1 MTPAPFPNDRLP
13 YTPLHIPG
21 DVAGV
26 NAPRG
31 ASTVAP
37 GPASTA
43 ASAIIPPT
51 PGGVAGPSSLS
62 SSVSLVPP
70 ADVCTGPHNA
80 IPALPDAGYTAP
92 SLRPA
97 PLAQGSRASSVAA
110 YGQHLGANG
119 ARPIQAAYPGVPV
132 SGYGGGS
139 MYGGASMY
147 NPPGATIAALQN
159 TNSLPSPRR
168 SHPPQALDP
177 NVPKEDAHHHH
188 HHHQHHIHSHQHQHQ
203 PHHHRHH
210 ELNDAD
216 KQSDASYYS
225 RPKVSRHQSE
235 SSDSQSDVSS
245 PREYRHKRSPSSG
258 TEYQGR
264 RLSSLPPEA
273 RSHAHP
279 PISPSP
285 LARGPPPP
293 AVSGGLRSP
302 RPSIGMSQATR
313 HRYHSQSY
321 GERGKR
327 QTSPAPNEDDGRPK
341 RNNGEGLERRGSHQA
356 SHRHDEHKR
365 LPQSHKDDHRQ
376 KHSRPTHATH
386 QASSEMDHTQLPE
399 LLHHHKLSDARPD
412 ALDSES
418 ENDYTSAPEREH
430 HHHSHHHHQHHDKH
444 HRTRSYTQL
453 HAHAPH
459 QLPIPLDSATQA
471 QLQRPRR
478 RARSMQMEQPPP
490 LYAGTAPSE
499 VYDDGASIAESAMT
513 FMDGPVQ
520 GRTSQYGLPKYPHT
534 PKMDYRR

>member
-1 MTPAPFPNDRLP
+1 MPLEMTPAPFPNDRLP

-51 PGGVAGPSSLS
+51 PGGVA
-62 SSVSLVPP
+62 
-70 ADVCTGPHNA
+70 GPHNA

-177 NVPKEDAHHHH
+177 N
-188 HHHQHHIHSHQHQHQ
+188 
-203 PHHHRHH
+203 
-210 ELNDAD
+210 
-216 KQSDASYYS
+216 
-225 RPKVSRHQSE
+225 
-235 SSDSQSDVSS
+235 
-245 PREYRHKRSPSSG
+245 
-258 TEYQGR
+258 
-264 RLSSLPPEA
+264 
-273 RSHAHP
+273 
-279 PISPSP
+279 
-285 LARGPPPP
+285 
-293 AVSGGLRSP
+293 
-302 RPSIGMSQATR
+302 
-313 HRYHSQSY
+313 
-321 GERGKR
+321 
-327 QTSPAPNEDDGRPK
+327 
-341 RNNGEGLERRGSHQA
+341 
-356 SHRHDEHKR
+356 
-365 LPQSHKDDHRQ
+365 
-376 KHSRPTHATH
+376 
-386 QASSEMDHTQLPE
+386 
-399 LLHHHKLSDARPD
+399 
-412 ALDSES
+412 
-418 ENDYTSAPEREH
+418 
-430 HHHSHHHHQHHDKH
+430 
-444 HRTRSYTQL
+444 
-453 HAHAPH
+453 
-459 QLPIPLDSATQA
+459 
-471 QLQRPRR
+471 
-478 RARSMQMEQPPP
+478 MEQPPP

-534 PKMDYRR
+534 PKMDYRRFCVQRGNADVYLD